1 MPDGRCNYQLSTIN
15 SDIQHRWPMP
25 MQLSVVNYQQST
37 ATSNIR
43 HPASI
48 TQGTGNREQERG
60 GNGGGASARSASA
73 INAATR
79 TESREQRAPAPR
91 WHVAPRTTHHAPQPC
106 ATSHAIG
113 QGIRVPHAP
122 HRMLY
127 GISHGGLYV
136 GRARKGVRKAGAA
149 RAPHAACK

>member
-91 WHVAPRTTHHAPQPC
+91 WHVARGTTAMRHIACYRPGDTSTTC
-106 ATSHAIG
+106 TTSHAIWDFPWWVVRG
-113 QGIRVPHAP
+113 PGAERSEKGGRSASTAC
-122 HRMLY
+122 RMQ
-127 GISHGGLYV
+127 I
-136 GRARKGVRKAGAA
+136 AE
-149 RAPHAACK
+149 